1 MNEAVK
7 DLTGE
12 RALGDLFFTGEINCR
27 SSIKCVPLSFSR
39 PIHGT
44 REPSNTVV

>member
-12 RALGDLFFTGEINCR
+12 RALGDLFFTGEINSV
-27 SSIKCVPLSFSR
+27 SSVADAQL
-39 PIHGT
+39 
-44 REPSNTVV
+44 N

>member
-12 RALGDLFFTGEINCR
+12 RALGDL
-27 SSIKCVPLSFSR
+27 SSSQAKSTQFRLSQMR
-39 PIHGT
+39 KLD
-44 REPSNTVV
+44 